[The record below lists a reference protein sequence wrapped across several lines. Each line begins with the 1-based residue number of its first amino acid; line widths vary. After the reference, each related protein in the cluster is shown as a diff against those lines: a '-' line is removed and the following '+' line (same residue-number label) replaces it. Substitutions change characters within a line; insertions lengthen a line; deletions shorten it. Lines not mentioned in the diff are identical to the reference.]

1 MVPMDASNTLGS
13 LNPLPRLPF
22 VWTAHTVLRRR
33 TDVRGERLPLAT
45 SRPLHDSGTTFLPP
59 GQPIAC
65 DTCAWST
72 DELDFLRS
80 LREAGL

>member
-1 MVPMDASNTLGS
+1 MPAMDASNTLGS
-13 LNPLPRLPF
+13 LITLPRFPF
-22 VWTAHTVLRRR
+22 AWTSRAVARGRA
-33 TDVRGERLPLAT
+33 DVRGERFPIGT
-45 SRPLHDSGTTFLPP
+45 SRPLHDRGATFLPP
-59 GQPIAC
+59 GQPIAS